1 MKDEGEKDE
10 YGGLSF
16 RRTPFKPEARAL
28 KPRPTQSQPT
38 VIPPSYF
45 IPHPLFFPRV
55 NPPLPFRYMAMEGP
69 IGVGKTSLT
78 SLLAKRFRGTKILED
93 VDNPFLDDFYK
104 DKRGAAFRTELFFLL
119 SRYDQQRTMTQR
131 DLFTELVLAD
141 YTFPKSKIFA
151 YLTLDDSELMIYN
164 RLYDLLFESVPKP
177 ELVIYLQGNLDTL
190 LKRIKKRGRN
200 YEKAIS
206 PQYLQELSEAYSHYF
221 YRYDETPL
229 LVVNTNEID
238 FVNKPEHFDQLIEQ
252 IRNAK
257 KGTQYYV
264 PLGS

>member
-1 MKDEGEKDE
+1 M
-10 YGGLSF
+10 
-16 RRTPFKPEARAL
+16 
-28 KPRPTQSQPT
+28 
-38 VIPPSYF
+38 
-45 IPHPLFFPRV
+45 
-55 NPPLPFRYMAMEGP
+55 PPLPFRNIAIEGP

-78 SLLAKRFRGTKILED
+78 GLLAKRFKGTRVLAD
-93 VDNPFLDDFYK
+93 VENPFLDDFYK

-119 SRYDQQRTMTQR
+119 SRYDQQRGISQR
-131 DLFTELVLAD
+131 DLFSELTIAD
-141 YTFPKSKIFA
+141 YTFQKSKIFA

-164 RLYDLLFESVPKP
+164 RLFELLNETVPKP

-190 LKRIKKRGRN
+190 LKRIKKRGRA

-229 LVVNTNEID
+229 LVVNTSEID
-238 FVNKPEHFDQLIEQ
+238 FVHTPEHFDQLVEQ
-252 IRNAK
+252 IRNAQ

>member
-1 MKDEGEKDE
+1 M
-10 YGGLSF
+10 
-16 RRTPFKPEARAL
+16 PA
-28 KPRPTQSQPT
+28 
-38 VIPPSYF
+38 
-45 IPHPLFFPRV
+45 
-55 NPPLPFRYMAMEGP
+55 LPFRHIAIEGP

-78 SLLAKRFRGTKILED
+78 GLLAKRFKGTRILAD
-93 VDNPFLDDFYK
+93 VENPFLDDFYK

-119 SRYDQQRTMTQR
+119 SRYDQQRGLSQG
-131 DLFTELVLAD
+131 DLFTEVTIAD
-141 YTFPKSKIFA
+141 HTFQKSKIFA

-164 RLYDLLFESVPKP
+164 RLFELLNETVPKP
-177 ELVIYLQGNLDTL
+177 DLVIYLQGNLDTL
-190 LKRIKKRGRN
+190 LKRIKKRGKA
-200 YEKAIS
+200 YEKEIS

-238 FVNKPEHFDQLIEQ
+238 FVHTPEHFDQLVEQ
-252 IRNAK
+252 IRNAQ